1 MQICAYIITVATT
14 LKYDTYTLRIW
25 CGTVVI
31 FLCQSLK
38 FSVCSL
44 VTSLNL
50 GLLIIERSNVCL
62 VRSLVVLF

>member
-14 LKYDTYTLRIW
+14 VKYDTYTLS
-25 CGTVVI
+25 GTVVI